1 MPGALLAF
9 PATIG
14 AEGKVSKGRHLWGSI
29 QSRRRRHDSGGILAR
44 RCGRGD
50 ARAHPCA
57 STTRRCCPSC
67 RTRSRPRDLGEAGT
81 WAPPSS
87 AQSPT
92 ADSRSKTASSCP
104 RTSRTH
110 PPRARC
116 RSCLEASVG
125 AWRRV
130 GRARREAGGLAG
142 VSAGRP
148 CGGRSPEWVLRKY
161 IYLALKLAPAVEQS
175 GSLAEDDL
183 GLMKRRAGAHSRVDD
198 ERKTMYFNWR
208 ARASRLCTRAGT

>member
-1 MPGALLAF
+1 M
-9 PATIG
+9 
-14 AEGKVSKGRHLWGSI
+14 
-29 QSRRRRHDSGGILAR
+29 AR
-44 RCGRGD
+44 RCGRRD

-57 STTRRCCPSC
+57 STTRRCCRSC

-125 AWRRV
+125 ASRHA

-148 CGGRSPEWVLRKY
+148 CGGARRNGCCANLFRPETRSS
-161 IYLALKLAPAVEQS
+161 ALLEQS
-175 GSLAEDDL
+175 GSFL
-183 GLMKRRAGAHSRVDD
+183 LMDYSTGARERRAFEVYVCDSWADAR
-198 ERKTMYFNWR
+198 R
-208 ARASRLCTRAGT
+208 ARARRVRRRRPAQVRLSTGACPSPCPS

>member
-1 MPGALLAF
+1 VEFESRGGRMGEPSWDSPAVPGALLAF

-14 AEGKVSKGRHLWGSI
+14 AEGKVSEGRHLWGSI

-50 ARAHPCA
+50 ALAHPCA

-116 RSCLEASVG
+116 RSCLEASMG
-125 AWRRV
+125 ASRRV

-161 IYLALKLAPAVEQS
+161 IFGPETRTNSRAVGQF
-175 GSLAEDDL
+175 G
-183 GLMKRRAGAHSRVDD
+183 
-198 ERKTMYFNWR
+198 
-208 ARASRLCTRAGT
+208 